1 MSFFSLPWFRP
12 PNTPIRDWSSRTV
25 WVVGAST
32 GIGLAL
38 GQALVRHGAQVC
50 VSSRRLDA
58 LEAGFP
64 ESDVLKVICDIR
76 EPGAVRHALAQ
87 QSARSRLPDVVF
99 WVAGDYKP
107 LHSAQFDPVVA
118 RDLIET
124 NLNAAFDGLSALG
137 EAWGLGNA
145 RSGSPSGPPRHL
157 CWFGSV
163 AAYRGLP
170 QALAYSASK
179 AGLMAMAE
187 TSHVEL
193 KPLGVDVSIVSP
205 GFVQTRLTDQNT
217 FEMPALL
224 TTDQAAQETLAG
236 LATGA
241 FEIHFPK
248 RFTLGLK
255 LLRILPHR
263 IALALLSRTRP
274 Q

>member
-1 MSFFSLPWFRP
+1 MSWLSP
-12 PNTPIRDWSSRTV
+12 PNTPIRDWSSRIV
-25 WVVGAST
+25 WVIGAST

-38 GQALVRHGAQVC
+38 GRALVRQGAQVC

-58 LEAGFP
+58 LEDGFP

-76 EPGAVRHALAQ
+76 EPGAVRQALAQ
-87 QSARSRLPDVVF
+87 QSARSRIPDVVF

-107 LHSAQFDPVVA
+107 LHSAQFDPAVA

-124 NLNAAFDGLSALG
+124 NLNAAFDGLSALC
-137 EAWGLGNA
+137 EAWGLGA
-145 RSGSPSGPPRHL
+145 PHADPPKGPPRHL

-224 TTDQAAQETLAG
+224 STEQAAQQTLAG

-263 IALALLSRTRP
+263 IALALLARARP